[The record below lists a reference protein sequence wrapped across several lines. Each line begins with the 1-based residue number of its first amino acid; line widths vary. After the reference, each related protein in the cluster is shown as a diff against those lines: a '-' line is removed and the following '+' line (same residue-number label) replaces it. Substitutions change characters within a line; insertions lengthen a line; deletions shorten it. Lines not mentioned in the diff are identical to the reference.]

1 MSELAFKRMCEEH
14 EFYSVKRKKYL
25 RKLLDETDKK
35 YKLVLI
41 TQDIFEEYK
50 RQLQAENQT
59 KEL

>member
-1 MSELAFKRMCEEH
+1 MCEEH
-14 EFYSVKRKKYL
+14 EFYSAKRKKYL

-41 TQDIFEEYK
+41 TQDIFEQYK